1 MNILKHIYAIKE
13 MVNNFDIPNR
23 NIMTNLFIEHMLN
36 VERANLLGRYLENKS
51 NVLRQNYSTICV
63 DMELAVK
70 EDCTGNCIILK
81 SVKPLP
87 DYIGTLYV
95 MSGNLQMHRITQ
107 NISMHRKKSLANKE
121 GVAYYVENNYL
132 YIENNVALESVMVR
146 AIFVS
151 LAEVNNPELV
161 NCNCNNCLKDYDFA
175 IDPKLIDVLYSL
187 VMNAL
192 VGHGN
197 AKQRTKEEVQE

>member
-1 MNILKHIYAIKE
+1 
-13 MVNNFDIPNR
+13 
-23 NIMTNLFIEHMLN
+23 MTNLFIEHMLN

>member
-1 MNILKHIYAIKE
+1 MF
-13 MVNNFDIPNR
+13 NNFDIPNR
-23 NIMTNLFIEHMLN
+23 NIITNLFIEHMLN
-36 VERANLLGRYLENKS
+36 VERANLLGRYLDNKS
-51 NVLRQNYSTICV
+51 MVARQNYSTICV
-63 DMELAVK
+63 DMELAIK
-70 EDCTGNCIILK
+70 PDCTGNCMILK

-87 DYIGTLYV
+87 EYIGTLYV
-95 MSGNLQMHRITQ
+95 KAGNMELNKINQI
-107 NISMHRKKSLANKE
+107 ISTYRKKSLANKE
-121 GVAYYVENNYL
+121 TVAYYVENGYL
-132 YIENNVALESVMVR
+132 YIENNVALETVMVR

-161 NCNCNNCLKDYDFA
+161 NCNCNNCLKDYDFS

-197 AKQRTKEEVQE
+197 AKQSTKENVQE